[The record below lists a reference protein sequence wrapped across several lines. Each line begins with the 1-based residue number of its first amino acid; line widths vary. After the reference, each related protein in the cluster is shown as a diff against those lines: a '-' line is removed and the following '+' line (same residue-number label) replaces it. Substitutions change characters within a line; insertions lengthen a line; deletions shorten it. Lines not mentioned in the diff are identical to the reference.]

1 MSLSQSLLPEF
12 DHEMANTRKVLERIP
27 EDKLNWKVHE
37 KSNTIGW
44 VGMHMAGI
52 LGWVDLTLNRDSLD
66 IAPVGAEPYRT
77 PVPNSR
83 QEILDQFDKNL
94 AAARAAIATASD
106 EQFMKPWSL
115 LMKGEVRLYDA
126 SRGSAPQFCAQSYD
140 PSPRPPVRLPAAE
153 RRPGARVVRA
163 FGGRARH
170 VAVRG

>member
-27 EDKLNWKVHE
+27 ENKLNWKVHE

-94 AAARAAIATASD
+94 ATARAAIATASD
-106 EQFMKPWSL
+106 EQVMKPWSL
-115 LMKGEVRLYDA
+115 LMKGEVVFTMPRAAVLRSFVLNHMIHHRAHLCVYLRLNDVPVPALY
-126 SRGSAPQFCAQSYD
+126 GPSADEQ
-140 PSPRPPVRLPAAE
+140 
-153 RRPGARVVRA
+153 GM
-163 FGGRARH
+163 
-170 VAVRG
+170 